1 MPGAL
6 EGLKV
11 LDFSTLLPGPMASL
25 FLADAG
31 AEVIK
36 VERPA
41 SGEEMRSYVP
51 KWGVDSINF
60 NMLNRGK
67 KSLAI
72 DLKSPASPAILDPLL
87 RDADVVIEQFRPG
100 VMKRLGLGYE
110 DVCRLNPDIIY
121 CSISGYGQSGPK
133 SLRAGHDLN
142 YVGDAGLLGLSYGS
156 KEAPVLPPALIADI
170 AGGSYPALFNI
181 LLALRSRD
189 AGKGGAYIDVCMAD
203 NLFPFLYW
211 AMGDGQAAGAWPGNG
226 DALVTGGTCRYRIYT
241 TSDGKALAAAPIE
254 QKFWMSFCEAI
265 GLEEQ
270 LRDDEKDPEATAA
283 RVAEIIISKP
293 AAHWEEAFEAA
304 DCCCTIVQSI
314 REAMD
319 DPHFRARGVFDR
331 RLVNE
336 EGAQIAGLP
345 TPIARSFVANPDG
358 AAPAP
363 RLGDFNAELAER
375 AVAGTFVA
383 EQLAPAPHAD
393 LARRAEGGG
402 RHVQR

>member
-31 AEVIK
+31 AEVVK
-36 VERPA
+36 VERPE
-41 SGEEMRSYVP
+41 SGEEMRGYVP

-72 DLKSPASPAILDPLL
+72 DLKSSAARELLEPLL
-87 RDADVVIEQFRPG
+87 READVLIEQFRPG
-100 VMKRLGLGYE
+100 VMKRLGLGYD
-110 DVCRLNPDIIY
+110 DVRRLNPDIVY

-142 YVGDAGLLGLSYGS
+142 YIGDAGLLGLSHGP
-156 KEAPVLPPALIADI
+156 KEAPVVPPALIADI

-181 LLALRSRD
+181 LLALRARD

-254 QKFWMSFCEAI
+254 QKFWTSFCEAI
-265 GLEEQ
+265 GLEEH
-270 LRDDEKDPEATAA
+270 LREDGKDPEATTA
-283 RVAEIIISKP
+283 RIAQIIASKP
-293 AAHWEEAFEAA
+293 AAHWEAAFEAA
-304 DCCCTIVQSI
+304 DCCCTIVRSV

-319 DPHFRARGVFDR
+319 DPHFRARRVFER
-331 RLVNE
+331 RLTNE
-336 EGAQIAGLP
+336 EGAQIIGLP
-345 TPIARSFVANPDG
+345 TPIARAFAANPDG

-363 RLGDFNAELAER
+363 RLGDYNAVLAER
-375 AVAGTFVA
+375 AGARTVAV
-383 EQLAPAPHAD
+383 ERPAAS
-393 LARRAEGGG
+393 ARR
-402 RHVQR
+402 